1 MKMEFY
7 EDAYGMLDELY
18 DVLNK
23 NGQVAVIGED
33 ETIKD
38 LAMYFTDIEEFDIA
52 LADIDSFSYD
62 REYIM
67 TIDDEEGTLYIEKAY
82 NENHGTYIGVDG
94 VIFVQDTVNSKFIV
108 DVKNHDLVEA
118 EFRLFTFDYEEIEE
132 DDAGMDEDPQTCFE
146 WDPDHRGFFYCEC
159 LGDTKRQFA
168 YRGSSRL
175 TDEAAQAIIKYR
187 MN

>member
-1 MKMEFY
+1 
-7 EDAYGMLDELY
+7 MLDELY
-18 DVLNK
+18 DVLDK
-23 NGQVAVIGED
+23 NDQVVVIGENK
-33 ETIKD
+33 TIKD
-38 LAMYFTDIEEFDIA
+38 LVMYFMNVEEFDIA
-52 LADIDSFSYD
+52 FADIDAMTYD
-62 REYIM
+62 REYIL
-67 TIDDEEGTLYIEKAY
+67 TIDSDDKALYIEKAF
-82 NENHGTYIGVDG
+82 NENHGRYIGVDG

-168 YRGSSRL
+168 YRGSSHL